1 MPTLSLSSVSAG
13 ISSSFKLTLRA
24 NILTAPLRNV
34 LKNEEV
40 MKLTKGV
47 SLEDLFI
54 DTEYMQ
60 TVVLILTTAQEKEFL
75 DTYHTFGEDGKPAIL
90 PKSAR
95 KLFADAEGYLIYS
108 VVVLK
113 KFIPALQ
120 QVCRENR
127 YTLRFFDMKEAGSS
141 KKEDDEEV
149 QLIQYEAEEKKIKA
163 DLLQWCRPSYSEL
176 ASEWVHLKAMRVYV
190 ESVLRYGL
198 RTAQFSFIV
207 FVGVGRE
214 GDV

>member
-1 MPTLSLSSVSAG
+1 
-13 ISSSFKLTLRA
+13 
-24 NILTAPLRNV
+24 
-34 LKNEEV
+34 

-75 DTYHTFGEDGKPAIL
+75 DTYRTFGEAGKPAVL
-90 PKSAR
+90 PNSAR

-127 YTLRFFDMKEAGSS
+127 YTLRFFDLKEVDAS
-141 KKEDDEEV
+141 KKEDSEEV
-149 QLIQYEAEEKKIKA
+149 QLIQYEAEEKKIKVGF
-163 DLLQWCRPSYSEL
+163 LLLLERRPTCSSGAVPATPNL
-176 ASEWVHLKAMRVYV
+176 PASG
-190 ESVLRYGL
+190 S
-198 RTAQFSFIV
+198 T
-207 FVGVGRE
+207 
-214 GDV
+214 